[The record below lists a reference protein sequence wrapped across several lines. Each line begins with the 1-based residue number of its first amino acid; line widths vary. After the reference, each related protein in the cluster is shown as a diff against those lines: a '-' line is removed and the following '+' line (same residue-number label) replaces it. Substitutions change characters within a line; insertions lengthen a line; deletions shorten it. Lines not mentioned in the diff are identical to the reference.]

1 MSTNTDLLL
10 LPVLTR
16 IAESLERLAPPPA
29 DASILADADV
39 DAFLWQEA
47 LGTLTPIPDMQ
58 APALSLLRG
67 IDAQKGRILANTR
80 YFARG
85 LDANNVM
92 LWGARGM
99 GKSSLVKASLAAVN
113 QEQREQR
120 KSPLALIEIPR
131 DELRSLPKLLSLLRQ
146 SDRRFI
152 LFCDDLSFETQDADY
167 KSLKSVLDGGVA
179 GRPNNVIIYATSNR
193 RHLMPRHMIENESGD
208 AINPAEAIEEK
219 VSLSDRFGLWIGLY
233 GASQNDYLAII
244 EAYAAERTLPISD
257 DELRRRAL
265 QWAITRGS
273 RSGRVAVQFITALT
287 AELSAEM

>member
-1 MSTNTDLLL
+1 MSTTDLSL
-10 LPVLTR
+10 LPILTR

-29 DASILADADV
+29 DPSLLADPKN

-47 LGTLTPIPDMQ
+47 LGTLTPIPKMQ
-58 APALSLLRG
+58 APSLSLLRG
-67 IDAQKGRILANTR
+67 IHAQKERVLANTR

-99 GKSSLVKASLAAVN
+99 GKSSLVKATLAAIN
-113 QEQREQR
+113 HEQREQGNM
-120 KSPLALIEIPR
+120 PLALIEIPR

-152 LFCDDLSFETQDADY
+152 LFCDDLSFESQDADY
-167 KSLKSVLDGGVA
+167 KSLKSVLDGGIA
-179 GRPNNVIIYATSNR
+179 GRPENVILYATSNR

-244 EAYAAERTLPISD
+244 DAYAAEAQLPISH
-257 DELRRRAL
+257 DELHRRAL

-273 RSGRVAVQFITALT
+273 RSGRVAVQFITALK
-287 AELSAEM
+287 AELTPLA